1 MTTEFLH
8 VTIAQL
14 ACPWWRHQ
22 METFSTLLAICAGNS
37 PVTGEFPPQR
47 PVTQSFDVFFDLHSD
62 EWFPGWMVPGWKIVP
77 CVRKCKA
84 CNKKIRVLMFITTQ
98 TAKIQNNH
106 SKKLAHYSGCHHY
119 SLSEC
124 IIQMRNVVNYI
135 TRLLRYPPMDDGA
148 CPHKL

>member
-37 PVTGEFPPQR
+37 PVTCEFPPQR
-47 PVTQSFDVFFDLHSD
+47 PVTKSFDVFFDLHLD

-84 CNKKIRVLMFITTQ
+84 CNKKDTCSDVH
-98 TAKIQNNH
+98 NNTNGKN
-106 SKKLAHYSGCHHY
+106 SKQSQQEISTLLGLSSLVVIWMHYSDAKCRKLYNTFTSVPTHGWWC
-119 SLSEC
+119 LS
-124 IIQMRNVVNYI
+124 
-135 TRLLRYPPMDDGA
+135 T
-148 CPHKL
+148 